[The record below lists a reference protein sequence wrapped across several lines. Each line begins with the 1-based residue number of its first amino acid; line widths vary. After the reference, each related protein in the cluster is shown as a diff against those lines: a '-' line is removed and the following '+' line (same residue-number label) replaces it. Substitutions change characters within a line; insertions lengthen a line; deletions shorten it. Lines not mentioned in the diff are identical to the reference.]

1 MRIEGS
7 FTAIVTPFTKA
18 GALDEEGLRKN
29 IDFQASKKISGIVPV
44 GTTGESPT
52 VSETEHER
60 IVEISVD
67 QARKKM
73 LVVAGTGSNST
84 AEALHYT
91 RYAKDVG
98 ADAALVVAP
107 YYNRPTQQGLI
118 AHYSELAKLG
128 IPIIIYNIPS
138 RTGVNVEP
146 ETVAKLAGEFSNIVG
161 LKDAAGSLD
170 QLSKELSLCPK
181 NFTILSGDDSLT
193 VPMMSVGA
201 RGVIS
206 VASNI
211 VPAEVV
217 QMVSHALSGKFDKAR
232 EEHHGLFP
240 LIKALFVETNP
251 VPVKAAM
258 QMLGMPAGDPRLPLV
273 PLSEPSRQ
281 KLELALR
288 NFGVLK

>member
-1 MRIEGS
+1 MKIEGS
-7 FTAIVTPFTKA
+7 FTAIVTPFTKS
-18 GALDEEGLRKN
+18 GTLDEEGLRRN
-29 IDFQASKKISGIVPV
+29 VDFQASKKITGIVPV

-60 IVEISVD
+60 IIEVSVD

-84 AEALHYT
+84 SEALHYT
-91 RYAKDVG
+91 KYAKDAG

-118 AHYSELAKLG
+118 AHYTELSKVDL
-128 IPIIIYNIPS
+128 PIIIYNIPS
-138 RTGVNVEP
+138 RTGVNMEP
-146 ETVAKLAGEFSNIVG
+146 ETIAKLAEECSNIVG

-170 QLSKELSLCPK
+170 QLSKEVSLLPK
-181 NFTILSGDDSLT
+181 DFTILSGDDSLT
-193 VPMMSVGA
+193 VPMMSIGA
-201 RGVIS
+201 KGVIS

-217 QMVSHALSGKFDKAR
+217 QMVNHALAGRFDKAR
-232 EEHHGLFP
+232 EAHYRLLP
-240 LIKALFVETNP
+240 LMKTLFVETNP